1 MKQLLVTL
9 SLILLCLLCVN
20 AQNRCWGSPEPFRL
34 VYDEAEMLGYADE
47 ARVQVGIE
55 QFNGAFG
62 VTLVLYLAP
71 DLCGWSAL
79 GFATVLGS
87 DWGVG
92 DAELNNGMVLLIS
105 PKREGQAGGIALSVG
120 KGIEDLITDEEAQ
133 EVIDVMIPRLKEND
147 WYGAIVEALRSELP
161 KAIQE

>member
-1 MKQLLVTL
+1 MKQILVTF
-9 SLILLCLLCVN
+9 SLNLLCLHCVN
-20 AQNRCWGSPEPFRL
+20 AQTRCWESPEPFRF
-34 VYDEAEMLGYADE
+34 VYDEADVLGYADE

-55 QFNGAFG
+55 QLNAAFG

-92 DAELNNGMVLLIS
+92 DAELNNGMVLFIS

>member
-1 MKQLLVTL
+1 MKQLFVTL
-9 SLILLCLLCVN
+9 SLILFSLQCVN
-20 AQNRCWGSPEPFRL
+20 AQSRCWGSPEPFRF

-47 ARVQVGIE
+47 ARIQLGIE
-55 QFNGAFG
+55 QFNGAWG
-62 VTLVLYLAP
+62 VTLALYLAP

-79 GFATVLGS
+79 SYATVLGS

-92 DAELNNGMVLLIS
+92 DAELNNGLVLLIS
-105 PKREGQAGGIALSVG
+105 PKREGQSGGIALSVG

-147 WYGAIVEALRSELP
+147 GYGAISEALQSELP
-161 KAIQE
+161 KAI